1 MPGWDT
7 YARTTIDFPG
17 SREWRGSWRCDV
29 IESASGAGEAIQS
42 I

>member
-1 MPGWDT
+1 MSGWDIH
-7 YARTTIDFPG
+7 ARTTIDFPG
-17 SREWRGSWRCDV
+17 SRERRGSWRCNV